1 MTTHLRLTRVFG
13 PALSTNRKDVLSVK
27 TALNRLG
34 LFHDPEHGITPFPEP
49 RMFES
54 IKRFQ
59 CAQGLAVDGVMRRRG
74 PTLEALNKVLV
85 RNDVMRDIRPRTGPP
100 PRAVAGGVG
109 LKGPLMSNAA
119 PDPDDVVKMKSALAH
134 LGLFDDPEFGI
145 TPLPDR
151 GLFEGIR
158 KFQILRGLEPDG
170 VVSRRGP
177 TLAALNA
184 ELKAEGTRSDKRQTD
199 GIQTKTAAGDRS
211 GTVGPGGVNTG
222 EDSGSGHRD
231 QSQPLPV
238 VDTGPPTT
246 KPVNAAELFRKLGF
260 DPKGL
265 RDLEDIR
272 GVEAP
277 LTASRGRELANEAK
291 KDAKQKTDEGNFSSS
306 SLHDSDADAYR
317 HALWNYLMTQKLGPD
332 AAKRFGDAHEVT
344 VPNPDSERLM
354 DLFNN
359 NVGRGLALD
368 PKNKGRPA
376 ADVIMEALRSGQL
389 QTRPFNLKP

>member
-1 MTTHLRLTRVFG
+1 MTTHLRLTRVVG

-59 CAQGLAVDGVMRRRG
+59 RAQGLAVDGVMRRRG

-119 PDPDDVVKMKSALAH
+119 ADPDDVVKMKSALAH

-158 KFQILRGLEPDG
+158 KFHSDLARPRARRRGLPPRPDAG
-170 VVSRRGP
+170 GP
-177 TLAALNA
+177 
-184 ELKAEGTRSDKRQTD
+184 Q
-199 GIQTKTAAGDRS
+199 
-211 GTVGPGGVNTG
+211 
-222 EDSGSGHRD
+222 
-231 QSQPLPV
+231 
-238 VDTGPPTT
+238 
-246 KPVNAAELFRKLGF
+246 
-260 DPKGL
+260 
-265 RDLEDIR
+265 R
-272 GVEAP
+272 GVEGGGDKERQ
-277 LTASRGRELANEAK
+277 TSNRW
-291 KDAKQKTDEGNFSSS
+291 DTDQNG
-306 SLHDSDADAYR
+306 
-317 HALWNYLMTQKLGPD
+317 G
-332 AAKRFGDAHEVT
+332 G
-344 VPNPDSERLM
+344 
-354 DLFNN
+354 
-359 NVGRGLALD
+359 
-368 PKNKGRPA
+368 
-376 ADVIMEALRSGQL
+376 
-389 QTRPFNLKP
+389 